1 MSRILWKHC
10 RTSEHEMVNIL
21 IQGQKIIS
29 VGSDEPRA
37 DEIFDLSGKIVL
49 PGMIDPHVHMRDL
62 GQKDKEDWTSGSRA
76 ALAGGVTTVFDM
88 PNTVPATLDPET
100 LELKRKFAEKSDIN
114 YKFYLGA
121 TEGNLDSL
129 QAILRKNPDDVAGIK
144 VFLAASSSR
153 EVITNRETLV
163 AVCRLAREYDRIVC
177 VHTELQE
184 CIDIWQA
191 STLEP
196 LAVNHHLLRNRV
208 CAIEGTKICLDIAN
222 EIKCK
227 LYIAHVTTEEEIELI
242 RVFKNDNRIYCEVT
256 PHHLLLEHT
265 ILEKIGNIGKVN
277 PPLRTERDL
286 AALWQGIEDGTVDTV
301 GSDHAP
307 HLLSEKGKPYQQA
320 PAGFPGLETTLPL
333 LINEFNQNRLDLQ
346 QIARLTSGNAA
357 RIFDLKEKGRIE
369 PGCSADLSVIDPAA
383 IYRVDP
389 EKFAS
394 RARFSPFAGREL
406 YGKVEMTMV
415 NGSIKFRGDGK

>member
-10 RTSEHEMVNIL
+10 RTPEQERVNL
-21 IQGQKIIS
+21 FIQGQKIIS
-29 VGSDEPRA
+29 VGNDEPRA
-37 DEIFDLSGKIVL
+37 DEIYDLSGSIVL

-62 GQKDKEDWTSGSRA
+62 GQKDKEDWGSGSRA

-88 PNTVPATLDPET
+88 PNTVPATLDQEA
-100 LELKRKFAEKSDIN
+100 LELKRKCAGKSEIH

-121 TEGNLDSL
+121 SEDNLDSL
-129 QAILRKNPDDVAGIK
+129 MAILRNNPEDVVGIK

-153 EVITNRETLV
+153 EIIKNREKMM
-163 AVCRLAREYDRIVC
+163 AVCRLAREYDKVVC

-242 RVFKNDNRIYCEVT
+242 RVFRNDNQIYCEVT
-256 PHHLLLEHT
+256 PHHLLLDHT
-265 ILEKIGNIGKVN
+265 ILEKAGNIGKVN

-286 AALWQGIEDGTVDTV
+286 AALWEGIEDGTVDTV

-307 HLLSEKGKPYQQA
+307 HLLTEKGKPYQQA

-333 LINEFNQNRLDLQ
+333 LINEFNQNRLNLQ
-346 QIARLTSGNAA
+346 QVARLTSGNAA
-357 RIFDLKEKGRIE
+357 RIFDLKERGRIE
-369 PGCSADLSVIDPAA
+369 PGYWADLTVINPAA
-383 IYRVDP
+383 IYRVEP

-394 RARFSPFAGREL
+394 RAKFSPFAGREL
-406 YGKVEMTMV
+406 FGRVEMTMV
-415 NGSIKFRGDGK
+415 NGTIKFRGDEI